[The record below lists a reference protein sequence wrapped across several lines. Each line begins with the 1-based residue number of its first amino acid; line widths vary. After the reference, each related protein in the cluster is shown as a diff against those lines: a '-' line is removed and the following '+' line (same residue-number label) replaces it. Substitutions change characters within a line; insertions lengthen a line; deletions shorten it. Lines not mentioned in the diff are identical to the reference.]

1 MSFTAHLEIEDNTY
15 EAFYTQLEA
24 HQGVDNNGQTNTPVQ
39 CPYLYLELHLPP
51 KSDLLLLEWALA
63 ANRPLD
69 FKLKQYHDSFD
80 VPFKTL
86 EFERG
91 YCISYVEK
99 FESMDDGFNDTRS
112 GILYNMILCLTVT
125 FGRMALEDISLSNF

>member
-1 MSFTAHLEIEDNTY
+1 MPFHAHLEIEGHTY

-24 HQGVDNNGQTNTPVQ
+24 HQGVDDSGQTNTPVQ

-63 ANRPLD
+63 PNRPLD
-69 FKLKQYHDSFD
+69 FKLKQYGESPDI
-80 VPFKTL
+80 PFRTL

-99 FESMDDGFNDTRS
+99 FESMFEDKNRAR
-112 GILYNMILCLTVT
+112 IEAAYNMVLSLTVT
-125 FGRMALEDISLSNF
+125 FGKMALEDIKLENF